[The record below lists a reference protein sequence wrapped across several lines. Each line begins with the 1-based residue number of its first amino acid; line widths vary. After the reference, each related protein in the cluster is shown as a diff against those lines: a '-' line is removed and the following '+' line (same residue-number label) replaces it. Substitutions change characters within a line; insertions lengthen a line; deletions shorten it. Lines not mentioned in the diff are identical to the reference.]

1 MRIYLVLA
9 LLLLVSQPPAILL
22 SIDSSGV
29 VEAEI
34 KLMVSEG
41 LNEVKLPA
49 EPIPETIEVQVD
61 DKTLI
66 PIYDNGSLYF
76 FSPTPGE
83 AEITY
88 LVNITAEDS
97 IFSFEILGENLTS
110 LKISPQIILLSAPEK
125 VERLEYVDDELL
137 IKLYGPEEIEY
148 AVRRPST
155 LIQEKTT
162 KTEPTTPETA
172 TSASV
177 EEKTTTTPP
186 ELTTRTTGSVESAT
200 TTTEFAT
207 RTSPITTI
215 REQAEA
221 AANYYWIMVAAM
233 VIVPAAALLAFFFS
247 RRRGEEHRAL
257 SSVDRMILERIMEAG
272 GSILQGE
279 LQSELMIPKT
289 TLWRHVKKLEK
300 LGYIQIV
307 KEGPFNRLILVRG
320 FR

>member
-1 MRIYLVLA
+1 LRIYLILA

-22 SIDSSGV
+22 SIDPSGV
-29 VEAEI
+29 VEADI
-34 KLMVSEG
+34 KLMASEG

-76 FSPTPGE
+76 FSPISGE

-88 LVNITAEDS
+88 LVNITAKDS
-97 IFSFEILGENLTS
+97 IFSFKILGENLTS

-125 VERLEYVDDELL
+125 VESLEYVDDELL

-148 AVRRPST
+148 AVRQPST
-155 LIQEKTT
+155 LIQEKTA
-162 KTEPTTPETA
+162 KTETTAPEAA

-177 EEKTTTTPP
+177 EEKTTTTSH
-186 ELTTRTTGSVESAT
+186 ELTTSTTRSIESAT
-200 TTTEFAT
+200 TTAEFTT
-207 RTSPITTI
+207 RTSPITTS

-221 AANYYWIMVAAM
+221 AANYYWIMVAAI
-233 VIVPAAALLAFFFS
+233 VIVPAAALFAFFFS

-300 LGYIQIV
+300 LGYIRIV
-307 KEGPFNRLILVRG
+307 KEGPFNRLILIRG

>member
-1 MRIYLVLA
+1 LRIYLVLA

>member
-221 AANYYWIMVAAM
+221 AANYYWIIIAAM